1 MKMKRSFF
9 FAVFALLLGFFLGTV
24 FPPGML
30 PWSTFPLFHSDRS
43 IVSSAAS
50 PANNDPTAF
59 TAPTLKTSDSEPE
72 PALDTQNNSVLLQT
86 ACAVVNALHDE
97 DYSRLA
103 ELAHPK
109 LGITFTP
116 YSTVNLEADLTFTA
130 AQISTLAS
138 NQQTYIW
145 GIEDGRGEPI
155 ELTMTDYLHTFVYD
169 QDYSKAPRVGIDQ
182 ILQSGNALENLT
194 EVYQG
199 ARFVDFNFPGTEDGM
214 DWFSLKVVLL
224 PVEDEWKL
232 VGLVH
237 GQWTI

>member
-24 FPPGML
+24 FPPGIL
-30 PWSTFPLFHSDRS
+30 PWSSVSFFRSENPL
-43 IVSSAAS
+43 VSSAPPTS
-50 PANNDPTAF
+50 TNDSTPF
-59 TAPTLKTSDSEPE
+59 NVPTLISPSNAQDTS
-72 PALDTQNNSVLLQT
+72 LDTLNNSSLLQA

-97 DYSRLA
+97 NYFQLSRLA
-103 ELAHPK
+103 HPEL
-109 LGITFTP
+109 GVTFTP
-116 YSTVNLEADLTFTA
+116 YSSVDLEADLTFTP
-130 AQISTLAS
+130 AQLSTLAS

-145 GIEDGRGEPI
+145 GLEDGRGEPI
-155 ELTMTDYLHTFVYD
+155 EMTMLEYMHAFVFD
-169 QDYSKAPRVGIDQ
+169 QDYTRAPRVGVDH

-194 EVYQG
+194 EVYVG

-224 PVEDEWKL
+224 PVGDAWKL
-232 VGLVH
+232 IGLVH